1 MKLPHEDILKI
12 KIKPYF
18 ICTSFQIP
26 TEFPLETEDEE
37 EEVQEK
43 EATTGE
49 GSKEKTS
56 PPDTHPQL
64 VDEKETSGCS
74 LCRIL

>member
-56 PPDTHPQL
+56 PPDTRPQL